1 MMNEDNKRRQVSVSS
16 LKDLTQCLRQYQN
29 DDFSQYYECPYF
41 AVASHCKAS
50 MQSFI
55 NEKAPLRLDFMRVLI
70 PLDSWS
76 EPVLNFQKVRIEKGD
91 LFLANWGVILQPE
104 SVVPD
109 LTFAGFAMTEEYLNI
124 IYGNKVPVLFSQSN
138 QYFTLHL
145 TAEERKV
152 TIDNLAMV
160 INLLKLPRVDART
173 VNSIFVAMLNFTQSI
188 YEKTV
193 MVPRQTGSHIKKM
206 SERFLELTNK
216 YAKTH
221 HDVEYYA
228 SQLCV
233 TAHYLG
239 ILVKQETGETPKTWI
254 DKKLLIALQVDLKY
268 TDKSIK
274 GLAKEYCFPAVSA
287 LCKFFKRKMGMTPN
301 QYRETAKE

>member
-1 MMNEDNKRRQVSVSS
+1 MKEENKKRQVSVSS
-16 LKDLTQCLRQYQN
+16 LKELTHHLRQYQN
-29 DDFSQYYECPYF
+29 ENLGQFYECPYF
-41 AVASHCKAS
+41 TVASHCKAS

-55 NEKAPLRLDFMRVLI
+55 NQKAPLRLDFMRVLI

-104 SVVPD
+104 SMVPD
-109 LTFAGFAMTEEYLNI
+109 LTFAGFTMTEEYLNI
-124 IYGNKVPVLFSQSN
+124 IYGNNVPMLFSQRN

-145 TAEERKV
+145 TAEERRL
-152 TIDNLAMV
+152 TLDYLAML
-160 INLLKLPRVDART
+160 IKLLKLPRVNART
-173 VNSIFVAMLNFTQSI
+173 VNSIFVTLLNFTQSI

-193 MVPRQTGSHIKKM
+193 VVPRQTGGQGKRISDK
-206 SERFLELTNK
+206 FLELTNEQ
-216 YAKTH
+216 AKTH

-233 TAHYLG
+233 TPHYLG
-239 ILVKQETGETPKTWI
+239 ILVKQETGETPKAWI

-274 GLAKEYCFPAVSA
+274 ALAKEYCFPAVSA

>member
-1 MMNEDNKRRQVSVSS
+1 MNEDNKRRQVSVLS
-16 LKDLTQCLRQYQN
+16 LKELTHHLRLYQKE
-29 DDFSQYYECPYF
+29 DSSQHYECPYF
-41 AVASHCKAS
+41 SVASQCKAS
-50 MQSFI
+50 MQPLI
-55 NEKAPLRLDFMRVLI
+55 NKNAPWRMNFMRVVIL
-70 PLDSWS
+70 LDSWS

-91 LFLANWGVILQPE
+91 MFLANWGVIIQPE

-109 LTFAGFAMTEEYLNI
+109 LTFSGFTLTEEYLNI
-124 IYGNKVPVLFSQSN
+124 IYGNSVPMLFSQHN
-138 QYFTLHL
+138 QHFVLRL
-145 TAEERKV
+145 TDEERKLAL
-152 TIDNLAMV
+152 DYLAML
-160 INLLKLPRVDART
+160 IKILRLPRVNART
-173 VNSIFVAMLNFTQSI
+173 VNSIFVTLLNFTQSI

-193 MVPRQTGSHIKKM
+193 MVPRQTGSQAKKI
-206 SERFLELTNK
+206 SEKFLELTNEH
-216 YAKTH
+216 AKTH

-228 SQLCV
+228 SELCV
-233 TAHYLG
+233 TGHYLG